1 MKIIKKRNEIA
12 LINEFIKILKI
23 EAIKKK
29 KAKKRLSFVL
39 TGGPSPKRLYKKMVS
54 SRIDWSNI
62 DLFWGDERFVSKKSI
77 NSNYKLV
84 NDCLLKKI
92 KINKKNIFPFK
103 TSNIEIN
110 KAAVYYKKKIQKYF
124 KKGQIHFDIFL
135 LGMGND
141 GHIASIFP
149 NSKELR
155 ENFITKPINRK
166 DFKRLT
172 LSLNLINE
180 SKKIFLWLNS
190 KTKSSIFKK
199 FNKADKNIPVNKLKR
214 KKLYCFSIN

>member
-54 SRIDWSNI
+54 SKIDWSNI
-62 DLFWGDERFVSKKSI
+62 DLFWGDERFVSNKSI

-124 KKGQIHFDIFL
+124 KKRQIHFDIFL

-172 LSLNLINE
+172 LSLINE

-190 KTKSSIFKK
+190 KTKTSIFKK

-214 KKLYCFSIN
+214 KKLYCFLIN

>member
-1 MKIIKKRNEIA
+1 M
-12 LINEFIKILKI
+12 
-23 EAIKKK
+23 
-29 KAKKRLSFVL
+29 
-39 TGGPSPKRLYKKMVS
+39 
-54 SRIDWSNI
+54 
-62 DLFWGDERFVSKKSI
+62 
-77 NSNYKLV
+77 

-124 KKGQIHFDIFL
+124 KKRQIHFDIFL

-155 ENFITKPINRK
+155 ENLEVLDKLNLDTLDIRNLVTNFLLTRFAGLEWVESSGNRIGFKYEDSINLEDENFFDHELELRERTEDEINRFLPNMCALICECHIVEDNGLGLFFDSEIK
-166 DFKRLT
+166 E
-172 LSLNLINE
+172 LNNE
-180 SKKIFLWLNS
+180 IRND
-190 KTKSSIFKK
+190 T
-199 FNKADKNIPVNKLKR
+199 
-214 KKLYCFSIN
+214 